1 MSSAVTMAEAWLARR
16 GDPNPGLRFEDDA
29 WSWSEVVNRAV
40 HRASLWSELRL
51 PGPPHIALLLDNVP
65 EHVWWLGACAL
76 SGSVVVGANPT
87 HPGPAL
93 ADELAHTACQL
104 LVTDVSHLGLV
115 DGLDLG
121 PGIGVVSRDNPRV
134 IVVDA
139 DGLEAPAVTGAAE
152 EVAEAKSEQAVAPLA
167 LGDSDSSMAYPADP
181 VEPSTLGY
189 LIFTSGTSG
198 APKACRCTQG
208 RMALYG
214 SSLAQRY
221 ELGPGSTCYL
231 AMPLFHSNALM
242 AGWSPAVVGGAEIA
256 LPTRGRFSASG
267 FLPDVRRHGA
277 TYFNYVGR
285 PLSYVLATP
294 ERTDDADNP
303 LTHVFGNEAAPGD
316 VDRFARRF
324 GCHVSE
330 NYGSTEGGVAVSRTA
345 ETPLGAMGRVPEGG
359 LVLHEDG
366 SECSIAEFDAEG
378 RLANAADAV
387 GELVSTTASAV
398 FEGYWENDEANEK
411 RTRQGRYW
419 TGDLVYLDRDGF
431 LWFAGRADD
440 WLRVDGENFAAAPV
454 VRVVERHPDVV
465 MAAIY
470 AVPDPTVGD
479 QVMVAVQLRPG
490 AVFDGEEFARFLG
503 DQPDLGPKWWP
514 RYVRVSD
521 ELPTT
526 ATAKILVRQLR
537 LEGIMCADPVW
548 ERSGGPG
555 SDYVAVSSPERQPAS
570 STEG

>member
-1 MSSAVTMAEAWLARR
+1 M
-16 GDPNPGLRFEDDA
+16 
-29 WSWSEVVNRAV
+29 
-40 HRASLWSELRL
+40 
-51 PGPPHIALLLDNVP
+51 P

-76 SGSVVVGANPT
+76 SGSVAVGANPT

-104 LVTDVSHLGLV
+104 LVTDRAHLGLV
-115 DGLDLG
+115 EGLDLG
-121 PGIGVVSRDNPRV
+121 TGIGVVEQNNPRV
-134 IVVDA
+134 IVVDEDEDLDENRDA
-139 DGLEAPAVTGAAE
+139 DVDAAVDVSQLGGG
-152 EVAEAKSEQAVAPLA
+152 EV
-167 LGDSDSSMAYPADP
+167 DP
-181 VEPSTLGY
+181 TLLGY

-214 SSLAQRY
+214 TSLAQRY
-221 ELGPGSTCYL
+221 QLGPGSTCYL
-231 AMPLFHSNALM
+231 AMPIFHSNALM

-256 LPTRGRFSASG
+256 LPSGGRFSASG
-267 FLPDVRRHGA
+267 FLPDVRQHGA

-285 PLSYVLATP
+285 PLSYILATP
-294 ERTDDADNP
+294 ERPDDAENP

-316 VDRFARRF
+316 VDRFATRF
-324 GCHVSE
+324 GCDVSE
-330 NYGSTEGGVAVSRTA
+330 NYGSTEGGVSVSRTSD
-345 ETPLGAMGRVPEGG
+345 TPLGAMGRIPEGT

-366 SECSIAEFDAEG
+366 TECAIAEFDEDG
-378 RLANAADAV
+378 RLSNATDAV

-398 FEGYWENDEANEK
+398 FEGYWHNDEANEK

-419 TGDLVYLDRDGF
+419 TGDLVYRDRDGF
-431 LWFAGRADD
+431 LWFGGRADD

-454 VRVVERHPDVV
+454 ARVVERHPDVV
-465 MAAIY
+465 MAAVY
-470 AVPDPTVGD
+470 AVPDETVGD

-490 AVFDGEEFARFLG
+490 AAFNGEEFARFLG
-503 DQPDLGPKWWP
+503 DQPDIGAKWWP

-537 LEGIMCADPVW
+537 LEGISCTDEVW
-548 ERSGGPG
+548 ERFSGAG
-555 SDYVAVSSPERQPAS
+555 SAYVEFSPETRDLSPSA
-570 STEG
+570 EG

>member
-1 MSSAVTMAEAWLARR
+1 MSSSATMAEAWRARR
-16 GDPNPGLRFEDDA
+16 DDPNPGLRFEDAA
-29 WSWSEVVNRAV
+29 WSWSEVVERAER
-40 HRASLWSELRL
+40 RATRWAGLRR

-76 SGSVVVGANPT
+76 SGSVAVGANPT

-93 ADELAHTACQL
+93 AGELSHTACQL
-104 LVTDVSHLGLV
+104 LVTDRAHLGLV
-115 DGLDLG
+115 EGLDLG
-121 PGIGVVSRDNPRV
+121 PGIGVAAPDNPRV
-134 IVVDA
+134 IVVEP
-139 DGLEAPAVTGAAE
+139 DGSDGDVGAASD
-152 EVAEAKSEQAVAPLA
+152 EVAAEQRPGPATGSVVIDDLAGSEV
-167 LGDSDSSMAYPADP
+167 DPA
-181 VEPSTLGY
+181 TLGY

-214 SSLAQRY
+214 TSLSQRY
-221 ELGPGSTCYL
+221 ALGPGSLCYL

-242 AGWSPAVVGGAEIA
+242 AAWSPAIVGGAGIV
-256 LPTRGRFSASG
+256 LPTGGRFSASG
-267 FLPDVRRHGA
+267 FLPDVRRHGV

-285 PLSYVLATP
+285 PLSYILATP
-294 ERTDDADNP
+294 ERPDDADNP

-324 GCHVSE
+324 GCDVSE
-330 NYGSTEGGVAVSRTA
+330 NYGSTEGGVAVSRTS
-345 ETPLGAMGRVPEGG
+345 ETPSGAMGRVPEGA

-366 SECSIAEFDAEG
+366 TECAIAEFDPDG
-378 RLANAADAV
+378 RLANATDAV

-419 TGDLVYLDRDGF
+419 TGDLVYRDRDDF

-454 VRVVERHPDVV
+454 ARVVERHGNVV
-465 MAAIY
+465 MAAVY

-490 AVFDGEEFARFLG
+490 AVFDGDEFARFLG
-503 DQPDLGPKWWP
+503 AQPDIGPKWWP
-514 RYVRVSD
+514 RYVRVCD

-537 LEGIMCADPVW
+537 SEGISCADPVW
-548 ERSGGPG
+548 ERSGVRG
-555 SDYVAVSSPERQPAS
+555 SGYAAVSALRSGAAS
-570 STEG
+570 TADA

>member
-1 MSSAVTMAEAWLARR
+1 MAEAWLARR
-16 GDPNPGLRFEDDA
+16 HDPNPGLRFEDA
-29 WSWSEVVNRAV
+29 SWSWSDVVDRAA
-40 HRASLWSELRL
+40 HRAARWAELRR
-51 PGPPHIALLLDNVP
+51 PGPPHVAVLLDNVP

-93 ADELAHTACQL
+93 ASELAHTACQL
-104 LVTDVSHLGLV
+104 LVTDRAHLSLV
-115 DGLDLG
+115 EGLDLG
-121 PGIGVVSRDNPRV
+121 RGIGVVEPSNPRV
-134 IVVDA
+134 IVVDEDDFGEVHGNA
-139 DGLEAPAVTGAAE
+139 NDLAAG
-152 EVAEAKSEQAVAPLA
+152 EV
-167 LGDSDSSMAYPADP
+167 DP
-181 VEPSTLGY
+181 KTLGY

-214 SSLAQRY
+214 TSLAQRY
-221 ELGPGSTCYL
+221 QLGPGSTCFL

-242 AGWSPAVVGGAEIA
+242 AGWSPAVVAGAEIA
-256 LPTRGRFSASG
+256 LPTGGRFSASG
-267 FLPDVRRHGA
+267 FLPDVRQHGA

-285 PLSYVLATP
+285 PLSYILATP
-294 ERTDDADNP
+294 ERPDDADNP
-303 LTHVFGNEAAPGD
+303 LVHVFGNEAASGD

-324 GCHVSE
+324 GCDVSE
-330 NYGSTEGGVAVSRTA
+330 NYGSTEGGVSVSRTS
-345 ETPLGAMGRVPEGG
+345 ETPSGAMGRIPDGT

-366 SECSIAEFDAEG
+366 SECAIAEFDEEG
-378 RLANAADAV
+378 RLANATDAV

-419 TGDLVYLDRDGF
+419 TGDLVYRDRDGF
-431 LWFAGRADD
+431 LWFAGRSDD

-454 VRVVERHPDVV
+454 ARVVERHPDVV
-465 MAAIY
+465 LAAVY
-470 AVPDPTVGD
+470 AVPDSTVGD

-490 AVFDGEEFARFLG
+490 AVFAGEEFARFLG
-503 DQPDLGPKWWP
+503 SQPDLGPKWWP

-521 ELPTT
+521 ALPTT

-537 LEGIMCADPVW
+537 LEGVSCADPVW
-548 ERSGGPG
+548 ERSGRPG
-555 SDYVAVSSPERQPAS
+555 SSYIAVPSQGTRQAS
-570 STEG
+570 SAEV

>member
-1 MSSAVTMAEAWLARR
+1 MSSAVTMADAWLARR
-16 GDPNPGLRFEDDA
+16 NDPNPGLRFEDST
-29 WSWSEVVNRAV
+29 WSWSEVVDGALRRAA
-40 HRASLWSELRL
+40 RWAQLRRS
-51 PGPPHIALLLDNVP
+51 GPPHVALLLDNVP

-76 SGSVVVGANPT
+76 TGSVVVGANPT

-93 ADELAHTACQL
+93 AGELAHTACQL
-104 LVTDVSHLGLV
+104 LVTDRAHLDLV
-115 DGLDLG
+115 EGLDLG
-121 PGIGVVSRDNPRV
+121 PGIGVVAQGNQRV
-134 IVVDA
+134 IVVDGEGGPEQDVDGGVDVDRDA
-139 DGLEAPAVTGAAE
+139 DGVDPAR
-152 EVAEAKSEQAVAPLA
+152 
-167 LGDSDSSMAYPADP
+167 
-181 VEPSTLGY
+181 LGY

-214 SSLAQRY
+214 TSLAQRY
-221 ELGPGSTCYL
+221 ALGPGSTCYL

-242 AGWSPAVVGGAEIA
+242 AGWSPAVVGGAQIA
-256 LPTRGRFSASG
+256 LPTGGRFSATG

-285 PLSYVLATP
+285 PLSYVLATT
-294 ERTDDADNP
+294 ERPDDADNP

-324 GCHVSE
+324 GCDVSE
-330 NYGSTEGGVAVSRTA
+330 NYGSTEGGVSVSRTS
-345 ETPLGAMGRVPEGG
+345 ETPSGAMGRAPEGA

-366 SECSIAEFDAEG
+366 SECSIAEFDEDG
-378 RLANAADAV
+378 RLANAIDAV

-419 TGDLVYLDRDGF
+419 TGDLVYRDQGGF
-431 LWFAGRADD
+431 LWFAGRSDD

-454 VRVVERHPDVV
+454 VRIVERHPDVV
-465 MAAIY
+465 MAAVY

-490 AVFDGEEFARFLG
+490 STFDGDQFARFLSEQS
-503 DQPDLGPKWWP
+503 DIGPKWWP
-514 RYVRVSD
+514 RYIRVSNA
-521 ELPTT
+521 LPTT

-537 LEGIMCADPVW
+537 HEGTSCSDPVW
-548 ERSGGPG
+548 ERSGAPG
-555 SDYVAVSSPERQPAS
+555 SGYEAIPRQEAQPGTAAQ
-570 STEG
+570 G